1 MSIDELVRDV
11 GWTTVFFPL
20 NTDTAFRVNTL
31 PFEVGAI
38 EPVQGISPSTALE
51 LHIKVKEQG
60 ANHSSIILLDSSVQY
75 YS

>member
-1 MSIDELVRDV
+1 MSSKSTGVETHLSIDELVRDV

-51 LHIKVKEQG
+51 LKNIQ
-60 ANHSSIILLDSSVQY
+60 
-75 YS
+75 